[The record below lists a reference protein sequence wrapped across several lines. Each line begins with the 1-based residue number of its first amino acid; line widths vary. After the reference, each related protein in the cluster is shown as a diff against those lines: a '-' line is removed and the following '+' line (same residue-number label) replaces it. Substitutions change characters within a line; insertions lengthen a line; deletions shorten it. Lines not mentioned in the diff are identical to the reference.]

1 MSQSSAR
8 RLTDAEVAELDRQF
22 EEWNRA
28 ERAVV
33 TVVAEFRDGVEFVE
47 VMTAA
52 EVDEWLQTV
61 GDDEIVHL
69 AMRPH

>member
-1 MSQSSAR
+1 MSQSSAH

-22 EEWNRA
+22 EEWMRA
-28 ERAVV
+28 MRTVV
-33 TVVAEFRDGVEFVE
+33 TVVAEFCDGEEFVE

-61 GDDEIVHL
+61 DNDEIVHL